1 MTRLEILS
9 EETGLLIE
17 KVNFYIKED
26 EFFITG
32 KEALES
38 MKRFGELAFTAGF
51 FYANKEDNI
60 WSTTHHMYDEWLKEQ
75 EEEQK

>member
-1 MTRLEILS
+1 MKRIIEILAKAAG
-9 EETGLLIE
+9 TDE
-17 KVNFYIKED
+17 KT
-26 EFFITG
+26 ITDNSDIYWITP
-32 KEALES
+32 EQALEA

-75 EEEQK
+75 EEE